1 MLETLRN
8 DDEESQAIEIQ
19 SEVKEDTAQGNT
31 TAEHQL
37 THDKSNRKIDKK
49 QRAMIYEISQ
59 REANKPEPSCIKWV
73 DSDQKS
79 MQDDILQLGIILHE
93 MAT

>member
-19 SEVKEDTAQGNT
+19 SADKEETVQGNT

-49 QRAMIYEISQ
+49 
-59 REANKPEPSCIKWV
+59 
-73 DSDQKS
+73 
-79 MQDDILQLGIILHE
+79 
-93 MAT
+93 